1 MNQIKVENIT
11 KNIKDSVI
19 LREVSLEAEG
29 GKIVGIVG
37 ENGSGKSMLFRVMA
51 GLIHP
56 TEGQVLYNGKTYTAG
71 RPKIGLVIDDVSLYP
86 DFTGKKNLELLA
98 MIRKVADESMIEDA
112 IKRVG
117 LDPKDKRS
125 FRKYSLGMKHRLLL
139 AQAIMEKPDFLFL
152 DEPTNAVDAEG
163 VQGFYQIIK
172 EEAERG
178 AVVIVYS
185 HVNSDIQTLAEKTY
199 LMDKGKL
206 SVKNV

>member
-1 MNQIKVENIT
+1 MNHIQVENIT
-11 KNIKDSVI
+11 KNIKGSEI
-19 LREVSLEAEG
+19 LRGIFLEAKG
-29 GKIVGIVG
+29 GEIVGIVG

-56 TEGQVLYNGKTYTAG
+56 TEGQVLYNGKTYTEE

-98 MIRKVADESMIEDA
+98 MIRKEADENMIEDA

-163 VQGFYQIIK
+163 VQVFYQIIK

-178 AVVIVYS
+178 AVVIVSS

>member
-1 MNQIKVENIT
+1 MNTLKVENISKT
-11 KNIKDSVI
+11 IKDSVI
-19 LREVSLEAEG
+19 LQNVSMEADG

-51 GLIHP
+51 GLVHP
-56 TEGQVLYNGKTYTAG
+56 TEGQVLYNEKTFQEG
-71 RPKIGLVIDDVSLYP
+71 QPKIGLVIDDVSLYP
-86 DFTGKKNLELLA
+86 DFTGKRNLELLA
-98 MIRKVADESMIEDA
+98 MIRNIADEKMIEDA
-112 IKRVG
+112 IERVG

-163 VQGFYQIIK
+163 VQIFYHIIK

-178 AVVIVYS
+178 AVVVVSS

-199 LMDKGKL
+199 LMSKGKF

>member
-98 MIRKVADESMIEDA
+98 MIRKMADESMIEDA

-163 VQGFYQIIK
+163 VQVFYQIIK

-178 AVVIVYS
+178 AVVIVSS